1 MTVTQPG
8 LPRNFYNGHGKTEY
22 CIGEAQRY
30 VSEVVFTGATGEA
43 DPSSSRPTDLPL
55 GGTMMPTGPIYA
67 NASPSGSTSYLPASQ
82 PEGYEGGYNGAT
94 MSNINSPQPGT
105 YEPTHPS
112 PPQTFVA
119 PSQNHPGHSRDRSVD
134 EFGAGSMGPLSPRL
148 GVGPGGG
155 RFATFPVK
163 ATTNRP
169 GAKHRGDAPPSLGV
183 GSNRKPSLS
192 FSSQVE
198 QALNSPINPNFIPP
212 KPGGTGFDDPVPI
225 YEAEPSPT
233 YDTPPGPPPGPS
245 AITLVGY
252 TPGAPPAMVNPWN
265 EGHETEGHETEG
277 NHAELEASPR
287 TSADEAGDVQL
298 AYRSSASDLNERP
311 SHRRVRF
318 GSVSD
323 VDEEMEVRRR
333 QSEDES
339 GPETEIQTA
348 VSQETFDDGSIHLL
362 TAILLNLY

>member
-30 VSEVVFTGATGEA
+30 VSEVVFTGATGEV
-43 DPSSSRPTDLPL
+43 DPLLSRPE
-55 GGTMMPTGPIYA
+55 GTMMPTGPIYE
-67 NASPSGSTSYLPASQ
+67 NASPSGSTSYLPAPQ
-82 PEGYEGGYNGAT
+82 PGGYEGGYNGAT
-94 MSNINSPQPGT
+94 MPNINSPQPGM
-105 YEPTHPS
+105 YEPTQPS
-112 PPQTFVA
+112 PPQTFA
-119 PSQNHPGHSRDRSVD
+119 ASSQNHTGHSRDRSVD
-134 EFGAGSMGPLSPRL
+134 EFGVGSMGPLSPRL
-148 GVGPGGG
+148 GMGPGGG

-169 GAKHRGDAPPSLGV
+169 GAKHRGDAPSLGV

-212 KPGGTGFDDPVPI
+212 KPGGTGFDDPVPV
-225 YEAEPSPT
+225 YEAESSPI
-233 YDTPPGPPPGPS
+233 YDPPPGPPPGSSAVPS
-245 AITLVGY
+245 VAPA
-252 TPGAPPAMVNPWN
+252 PGAPPAMVNPWN
-265 EGHETEGHETEG
+265 EDLETEG
-277 NHAELEASPR
+277 NHTELEVPPR
-287 TSADEAGDVQL
+287 TSADEAGDIQL

-311 SHRRVRF
+311 PHRRVRF

-333 QSEDES
+333 QSEDGS
-339 GPETEIQTA
+339 GPEPKIQAVARQEI
-348 VSQETFDDGSIHLL
+348 FDDGSIHLL
-362 TAILLNLY
+362 MAILLNLY